1 MTSLIWAS
9 RLPHS
14 PHADRERKI
23 GGTEEKQKEGRK
35 EKKRQWRECLMGL
48 HVLFFR
54 FSLV

>member
-14 PHADRERKI
+14 PHADRERKM